1 MKKQAFLRFLAFLQ
15 DTNSQH
21 DESTMGGGETYEQQ
35 RIAKGL
41 LNNMLQISDFF
52 QCLEALRYCIR
63 HLEITRDNACL
74 NLREALKKVA

>member
-1 MKKQAFLRFLAFLQ
+1 MKKQAFLRFLTFLQ
-15 DTNSQH
+15 DTSSGH
-21 DESTMGGGETYEQQ
+21 SSEEMGETNEQQ

>member
-1 MKKQAFLRFLAFLQ
+1 MKKQAFLSFLAILQ